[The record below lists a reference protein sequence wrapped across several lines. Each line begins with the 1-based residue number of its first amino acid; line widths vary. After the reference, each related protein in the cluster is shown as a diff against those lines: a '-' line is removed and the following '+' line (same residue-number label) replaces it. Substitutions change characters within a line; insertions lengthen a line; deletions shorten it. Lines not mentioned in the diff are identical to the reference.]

1 MIQNIAV
8 DEICEACSGTSFVVD
23 SISGDTICDTCGLCR
38 NDVQLDC
45 YGNSL
50 PEASS
55 RCVQEMNQTMSARSL
70 RKKLDIMYQKFDV
83 NPAFEQYS
91 YDCLAHIEQRR
102 FELRG
107 IKSEHVCLAVIYQT
121 HLHHAVFFDI
131 AEACRYINAIVGR
144 IRILAERLFEGV
156 GVQNHSL
163 HDTTDDKKMQHF
175 IYKASQDLEIP
186 IKTIS
191 GKLITTLMTMPK
203 STKMKAAICMYIQ
216 DSEKLKDIVK
226 YTKVQRTQLLKAVF
240 ETCRASGE
248 PLPFIGEKTINIK
261 KRTSKKRKALTDTE
275 KNCL

>member
-8 DEICEACSGTSFVVD
+8 DESCQACSGTSFVVD

-45 YGNSL
+45 YGNSA
-50 PEASS
+50 PEAGS

-70 RKKLDIMYQKFDV
+70 RKKLDIMYLEFDV
-83 NPAFEQYS
+83 NPSFEQYS
-91 YDCLAHIEQRR
+91 HDCVAHVEQSR

-107 IKSEHVCLAVIYQT
+107 IKSDHVCLAVIYQT
-121 HLHHAVFFDI
+121 HLHHAVFFDMV
-131 AEACRYINAIVGR
+131 EACRYINAFVGR
-144 IRILAERLFEGV
+144 IKLLAERLFG
-156 GVQNHSL
+156 GVQNNSL
-163 HDTTDDKKMQHF
+163 HDTTDDKKMQNF

-191 GKLITTLMTMPK
+191 GKLIATLKTMPK

-216 DSEKLKDIVK
+216 DAGKLKDIVK
-226 YTKVQRTQLLKAVF
+226 YAKVQRSQLLKAVS

-248 PLPFIGEKTINIK
+248 PLPFIGKKTIDIK
-261 KRTSKKRKALTDTE
+261 KPTSKKRKALTEIDP
-275 KNCL
+275 NIN